1 MSSSTAWTRPKLSE
15 SRRTTSSPCTIMR
28 TAGLPTDPTRGTDCC
43 PTRPS
48 AGCAQRGGNRHHKD
62 CRQPGRHRLPHAGPP
77 PADKSRRIAPHR
89 TAEASA
95 CEACVHGTTAS
106 LQPAAQLARAPTR
119 LDAQP
124 GLAAGPR
131 LGTTAGRL
139 GSVADRTSQSSPVP
153 ARIPR
158 GRQLVASLLPVTH
171 STGSSPSGRLLPGG
185 PAHRWPGR
193 CRSDRR
199 LHCPI
204 ESDSMGHLEV
214 LPLDTRDRDRTYVDV
229 VGWLSRALTCINP
242 SRTGHP

>member
-119 LDAQP
+119 LTPNPGWQP
-124 GLAAGPR
+124 DPAWGPLPAGWVLWLTERANPRPFRRAFLAAGSWLLLSCLLLIP
-131 LGTTAGRL
+131 LAPAQADVSYLVGRL
-139 GSVADRTSQSSPVP
+139 TVGPVVAAVTVGFIARSSRTRW
-153 ARIPR
+153 AIWKYFLWT
-158 GRQLVASLLPVTH
+158 LVIV
-171 STGSSPSGRLLPGG
+171 
-185 PAHRWPGR
+185 
-193 CRSDRR
+193 
-199 LHCPI
+199 I
-204 ESDSMGHLEV
+204 
-214 LPLDTRDRDRTYVDV
+214 
-229 VGWLSRALTCINP
+229 ALTLMSSAGYRGP
-242 SRTGHP
+242 